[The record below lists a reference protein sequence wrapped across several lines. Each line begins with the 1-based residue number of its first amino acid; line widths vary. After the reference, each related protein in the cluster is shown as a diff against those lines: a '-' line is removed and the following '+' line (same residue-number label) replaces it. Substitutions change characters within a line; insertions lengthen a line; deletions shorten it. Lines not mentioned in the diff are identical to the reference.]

1 MAKPRYSSNLV
12 ISYKAARAIKK
23 YKKSLGIIKVIGLLF
38 TMFTHIVRWGGGG
51 GGGGGYK

>member
-51 GGGGGYK
+51 GGGGV